1 VLAAAGTTAFITDG
15 DRGTGHVSE
24 CLSAWS
30 VKVRTDPVR
39 GKARS
44 QMISMW
50 LAANQTDGNSSA
62 AGRIALVAVA
72 VLAIVAY
79 ALLQLQARSRR
90 ASAGRRRYD
99 PWDWRTYPPQSRP
112 AGPDAGVPYGNEE
125 SSRPDWRYGYPP
137 GYEPYPL
144 YDQARSPWAV
154 RDQAS
159 SDRRSLAVAGGP
171 AAGRLP
177 KPGPVCLRYL
187 YR

>member
-15 DRGTGHVSE
+15 DRGTGHVSG

-30 VKVRTDPVR
+30 VKVRDDPVR

-44 QMISMW
+44 QMISTW
-50 LAANQTDGNSSA
+50 LAANQTDGNGSA

-79 ALLQLQARSRR
+79 ALLQVTARSRR

-99 PWDWRTYPPQSRP
+99 PWDWRTYPPESRP
-112 AGPDAGVPYGNEE
+112 AGQDAGVPHGNEE

-159 SDRRSLAVAGGP
+159 SDRRSLEP
-171 AAGRLP
+171 A
-177 KPGPVCLRYL
+177 
-187 YR
+187 